1 MSALP
6 IEQSWL
12 VIANLSSELHK
23 KGIPIPNEINKD
35 LGLVKSQI
43 GFYKKD
49 PSHPDMINEM
59 AKADMSL
66 NEIQGILLSLAEA
79 HDKEFYEEWL
89 DKLQRA
95 NRGEEIFKISDTQS
109 RFIINAPPGFSY
121 AKITLKNPI
130 AEDRVQEIAEY
141 YGLIM
146 EFDTDLT
153 IALYGEKPKIQS
165 ALKEMA
171 PFFLE

>member
-1 MSALP
+1 MSTLP

-23 KGIPIPNEINKD
+23 KGIPIPKELNKD

-66 NEIQGILLSLAEA
+66 NEIQGVLLSLAESY
-79 HDKEFYEEWL
+79 DKDFYEEW
-89 DKLQRA
+89 
-95 NRGEEIFKISDTQS
+95 FTQS
-109 RFIINAPPGFSY
+109 RFIQNVPPGLSY
-121 AKITLKNPI
+121 AKITLRNPI

-146 EFDTDLT
+146 EFDTDST
-153 IALYGEKPKIQS
+153 IALYGEKSNIQL

-171 PFFLE
+171 PFFAE

>member
-1 MSALP
+1 MSKLP

-12 VIANLSSELHK
+12 VIANLSTDLHK
-23 KGIPIPNEINKD
+23 KGVEIPPSFNKD

-49 PSHPDMINEM
+49 PTHPDMINEM
-59 AKADMSL
+59 ARADMAL
-66 NEIQGILLSLAEA
+66 NEIQGTLLTLAA
-79 HDKEFYEEWL
+79 SYDKDYCEEWL
-89 DKLQRA
+89 DKLNRA
-95 NRGEEIFKISDTQS
+95 NKGEEIYKTAETQS

-146 EFDTDLT
+146 EFDTDCT
-153 IALYGEKPKIQS
+153 IALYGDKPDVQA

-171 PFFLE
+171 PFFME

>member
-1 MSALP
+1 MSTLP

-23 KGIPIPNEINKD
+23 KGIPIPKELNKD

-66 NEIQGILLSLAEA
+66 NEIQGVLLSLAESY
-79 HDKEFYEEWL
+79 DKDFYEEWL

-95 NRGEEIFKISDTQS
+95 NRGEEI
-109 RFIINAPPGFSY
+109 Y
-121 AKITLKNPI
+121 PI
-130 AEDRVQEIAEY
+130 
-141 YGLIM
+141 
-146 EFDTDLT
+146 
-153 IALYGEKPKIQS
+153 
-165 ALKEMA
+165 
-171 PFFLE
+171 

>member
-1 MSALP
+1 MSTLP

-23 KGIPIPNEINKD
+23 KGIPIPKELNKD

-66 NEIQGILLSLAEA
+66 NEI
-79 HDKEFYEEWL
+79 H
-89 DKLQRA
+89 
-95 NRGEEIFKISDTQS
+95 TQS
-109 RFIINAPPGFSY
+109 RFIQNVPPGLSY
-121 AKITLKNPI
+121 AKITLRNPI

-146 EFDTDLT
+146 EFDTDST
-153 IALYGEKPKIQS
+153 IALYGEKSNIQL

-171 PFFLE
+171 PFFAE

>member
-1 MSALP
+1 MSTLP

-12 VIANLSSELHK
+12 VMANLSSELHK
-23 KGIPIPNEINKD
+23 RGIPIPNELNKD

-66 NEIQGILLSLAEA
+66 NEIQGI
-79 HDKEFYEEWL
+79 
-89 DKLQRA
+89 
-95 NRGEEIFKISDTQS
+95 GEEIFKISDTQS
-109 RFIINAPPGFSY
+109 RFIQNVPPGLSY
-121 AKITLKNPI
+121 AKITLRNPI

-146 EFDTDLT
+146 EFDTDST
-153 IALYGEKPKIQS
+153 IALYGEKSNIQL

-171 PFFLE
+171 PFFAE

>member
-1 MSALP
+1 MNTLP

-12 VIANLSSELHK
+12 VIANLSTDLHK
-23 KGIPIPNEINKD
+23 KGIEIPSQINKD

-59 AKADMSL
+59 ARADMSL
-66 NEIQGILLSLAEA
+66 NEIQGILLSLAKDYGSDY
-79 HDKEFYEEWL
+79 HDEWL
-89 DKLQRA
+89 DKLNRA
-95 NRGEEIFKISDTQS
+95 NRGEEVYEISDTQS
-109 RFIINAPPGFSY
+109 RFILNAPPGFSY
-121 AKITLKNPI
+121 AKITLRNPI

-146 EFDTDLT
+146 EFDSDLT
-153 IALYGEKPKIQS
+153 IALYGEKPKIQE

-171 PFFLE
+171 PFFSE

>member
-1 MSALP
+1 MSTLP
-6 IEQSWL
+6 IERSWL
-12 VIANLSSELHK
+12 VIVNLSTELYK
-23 KGIPIPNEINKD
+23 KGIQIPNEINKD

-66 NEIQGILLSLAEA
+66 NEIQGVLLSLAESY
-79 HDKEFYEEWL
+79 DKGFYEEWL

-95 NRGEEIFKISDTQS
+95 NKGEEIFKTPDTQS
-109 RFIINAPPGFSY
+109 KFILNAPPGFSY

-146 EFDTDLT
+146 EFDSDLT

-165 ALKEMA
+165 ALREMA

>member
-1 MSALP
+1 MSTLP

-12 VIANLSSELHK
+12 VMANLSSELHK
-23 KGIPIPNEINKD
+23 RGVPIPNELNKD

-59 AKADMSL
+59 ARADMSL
-66 NEIQGILLSLAEA
+66 NEIQGILLSLAESY
-79 HDKEFYEEWL
+79 DKEFHEEWL

-95 NRGEEIFKISDTQS
+95 NRGEEIFKIPDTQS
-109 RFIINAPPGFSY
+109 KFIQNVPPGLSY
-121 AKITLKNPI
+121 AKITLRNPI
-130 AEDRVQEIAEY
+130 AEDRIQEIAEY

-146 EFDTDLT
+146 EFDTDST
-153 IALYGEKPKIQS
+153 IALYGEKSNIQL

-171 PFFLE
+171 PFFAE

>member
-1 MSALP
+1 MSTLP

-23 KGIPIPNEINKD
+23 KGIPIPKELNKD

-66 NEIQGILLSLAEA
+66 NEIQGVLLSIAESY
-79 HDKEFYEEWL
+79 DKDFYEEWL

-109 RFIINAPPGFSY
+109 RFIQNVPPGLSY
-121 AKITLKNPI
+121 AKITLRNPI
-130 AEDRVQEIAEY
+130 QEIAEY

-146 EFDTDLT
+146 EFDTDST
-153 IALYGEKPKIQS
+153 IALYGEKSNIQL

-171 PFFLE
+171 PFFAE

>member
-1 MSALP
+1 M
-6 IEQSWL
+6 
-12 VIANLSSELHK
+12 
-23 KGIPIPNEINKD
+23 
-35 LGLVKSQI
+35 VKSQI

-66 NEIQGILLSLAEA
+66 NEIQGVLLSLAESY
-79 HDKEFYEEWL
+79 DKDFYEEWL

-109 RFIINAPPGFSY
+109 RFIQNVPPGLSY
-121 AKITLKNPI
+121 AKITLRNPI
-130 AEDRVQEIAEY
+130 
-141 YGLIM
+141 
-146 EFDTDLT
+146 
-153 IALYGEKPKIQS
+153 IQL

-171 PFFLE
+171 PFFAE

>member
-1 MSALP
+1 MSTLP

-23 KGIPIPNEINKD
+23 KGIQIPKELNKD

-66 NEIQGILLSLAEA
+66 NEIQGILLSLAESY
-79 HDKEFYEEWL
+79 DKEFYEEWL
-89 DKLQRA
+89 DKLQKDFR
-95 NRGEEIFKISDTQS
+95 
-109 RFIINAPPGFSY
+109 Y
-121 AKITLKNPI
+121 PI
-130 AEDRVQEIAEY
+130 
-141 YGLIM
+141 
-146 EFDTDLT
+146 
-153 IALYGEKPKIQS
+153 
-165 ALKEMA
+165 
-171 PFFLE
+171 

>member
-1 MSALP
+1 MSTLP

-12 VIANLSSELHK
+12 VIANLSTELHK
-23 KGIPIPNEINKD
+23 NGVQIPSEINKD

-66 NEIQGILLSLAEA
+66 NEIQGTLLSLAEA
-79 HDKEFYEEWL
+79 YDKDFYEEWL

-95 NRGEEIFKISDTQS
+95 NRGEEIFQLSDTQS
-109 RFIINAPPGFSY
+109 RFIVNAPPGFSY
-121 AKITLKNPI
+121 AKITFKNPI
-130 AEDRVQEIAEY
+130 AEDRIQEIAEY

-153 IALYGEKPKIQS
+153 IALYGDKPKIQL

>member
-1 MSALP
+1 MSTLP

-23 KGIPIPNEINKD
+23 KGIPIPKELNKD

-66 NEIQGILLSLAEA
+66 NEIQGVLLSLAESY
-79 HDKEFYEEWL
+79 DKDFYEEWL

-95 NRGEEIFKISDTQS
+95 NRGEEIFTQS
-109 RFIINAPPGFSY
+109 RFIQNVPPGLSY
-121 AKITLKNPI
+121 AKITLRNPI

-146 EFDTDLT
+146 EFDTDST
-153 IALYGEKPKIQS
+153 IALYGEKSNIQL

-171 PFFLE
+171 PFFAE

>member
-1 MSALP
+1 MSTLP

-23 KGIPIPNEINKD
+23 KGIPIPKELNKD

-66 NEIQGILLSLAEA
+66 NEIQGVLLSLAESY
-79 HDKEFYEEWL
+79 DKDFYEEWL

-109 RFIINAPPGFSY
+109 RFIQNVPPGLSY
-121 AKITLKNPI
+121 AKITLRNPI
-130 AEDRVQEIAEY
+130 AEDRVQEIAWNLT
-141 YGLIM
+141 LIQQLHCM
-146 EFDTDLT
+146 VKSQISNWL
-153 IALYGEKPKIQS
+153 
-165 ALKEMA
+165 
-171 PFFLE
+171 

>member
-1 MSALP
+1 MSDLP
-6 IEQSWL
+6 IDQSWL
-12 VIANLSSELHK
+12 VIANLSNDLHK
-23 KGIPIPNEINKD
+23 KGIQIPNQINKD

-59 AKADMSL
+59 ARAEMSL
-66 NEIQGILLSLAEA
+66 NEIQGILLSFAESIGK
-79 HDKEFYEEWL
+79 DYYDEWM
-89 DKLQRA
+89 DKLNRA
-95 NRGEEIFKISDTQS
+95 NLGEKLYETPNTQS
-109 RFIINAPPGFSY
+109 RFLINAPPGFSY

-153 IALYGEKPKIQS
+153 IALYGDKPDIQA

-171 PFFLE
+171 PFFSE

>member
-1 MSALP
+1 MSTLP

-12 VIANLSSELHK
+12 VMANLSSELHK
-23 KGIPIPNEINKD
+23 KGVPIPKELNKD

-66 NEIQGILLSLAEA
+66 NEIQGILLSLAEDY
-79 HDKEFYEEWL
+79 DKDFYEEWL

-95 NRGEEIFKISDTQS
+95 NRGEEIFKLSDTQS
-109 RFIINAPPGFSY
+109 RFIQNVPPGLSY
-121 AKITLKNPI
+121 AKITLRNPI

-146 EFDTDLT
+146 EFDTDET
-153 IALYGEKPKIQS
+153 IALYGEKSNIQS

-171 PFFLE
+171 PFFAE